1 MGELWIIDTK
11 LSSEKYFSSGSDHFV
26 NRVVI
31 SRFGEFC
38 KRYSSWFFQNPPVT
52 SSFGKY
58 KKKTNHFLSQSS
70 DEEWPVITHSNSLKG
85 WKCNELKEKL
95 NYNHPGGPP
104 GSGAKLWQFRETA
117 KVLHQAW
124 YSSHCFG
131 RNKECGTI
139 SICSPRLQC
148 CSCCSYWTSDHV
160 THLLKTVSRC
170 D

>member
-11 LSSEKYFSSGSDHFV
+11 YSSEKCSSSGSDHFV
-26 NRVVI
+26 NREVI

-85 WKCNELKEKL
+85 LKCNELKEKL

-104 GSGAKLWQFRETA
+104 GSGTKLWQFRETA
-117 KVLHQAW
+117 KVQHQAW

-139 SICSPRLQC
+139 SICSPGC
-148 CSCCSYWTSDHV
+148 IVVSYCSYWTSDHV